1 MRISTIMTW
10 IVFIL
15 PLAMGL
21 FYVKHVVENT
31 EEDLAALEDQINFD
45 QDEIHVLKAEW
56 IYLSRPDRVK
66 KLADRYLDLQPTN
79 STQIADINSIPMSG
93 QAQVVHSSFKGEEVV
108 SNYTNRDIASY

>member
-10 IVFIL
+10 VVFIL

-31 EEDLAALEDQINFD
+31 EEDLASLESQINSD

-66 KLADRYLDLQPTN
+66 RLADKYLQLQPTD
-79 STQIADINSIPMSG
+79 STQIADINSIPMAG
-93 QAQVVHSSFKGEEVV
+93 DAQVIHSSFTGEEVV
-108 SNYTNRDIASY
+108 TTVAQKDIASY

>member
-1 MRISTIMTW
+1 MRISTVMTW

-15 PLAMGL
+15 PLALGL

-31 EEDLAALEDQINFD
+31 ENELASLENQINSD

-66 KLADRYLDLQPTN
+66 KLANQYLDLQPTN
-79 STQIADINSIPMSG
+79 SQQIADITNIPMAGDG
-93 QAQVVHSSFKGEEVV
+93 QVIHSAFTGSEQVFAKV
-108 SNYTNRDIASY
+108 SDTASY

>member
-1 MRISTIMTW
+1 MKVTKLMTW

-21 FYVKHVVENT
+21 FYVKHVVENL
-31 EEDLAALEDQINFD
+31 EEEIYALESQIHSD

-66 KLADRYLDLQPTN
+66 KLASQYLDLQPTN
-79 STQIADINSIPMSG
+79 STQIADISAIPMSG
-93 QAQVVHSSFKGEEVV
+93 EAVVV
-108 SNYTNRDIASY
+108 SSNFNIESY

>member
-1 MRISTIMTW
+1 MRISTVMTW

-15 PLAMGL
+15 PLALGL

-31 EEDLAALEDQINFD
+31 ENELAALESQINAD

-66 KLADRYLDLQPTN
+66 KLASQYLDLQPTD
-79 STQIADINSIPMSG
+79 SKQIADISSIPMAYEG
-93 QAQVVHSSFKGEEVV
+93 QVVHSSFDGAQVYAHNT
-108 SNYTNRDIASY
+108 SDIRSY

>member
-1 MRISTIMTW
+1 MRISTVMTW

-15 PLAMGL
+15 PLALGL

-31 EEDLAALEDQINFD
+31 ENELASLEGQINSD

-66 KLADRYLDLQPTN
+66 KLASQYLDLQPTD
-79 STQIADINSIPMSG
+79 SKQIADITAIPMAYEG
-93 QAQVVHSSFKGEEVV
+93 NVVHSAFNGDNQLFAKVGD
-108 SNYTNRDIASY
+108 TASY

>member
-10 IVFIL
+10 VIFIL
-15 PLAMGL
+15 PLALGL

-31 EEDLAALEDQINFD
+31 EEDLAQLENQINTD

-79 STQIADINSIPMSG
+79 STQIADISSIPMAGEG
-93 QAQVVHSSFKGEEVV
+93 QVIHSSFNEAEVV
-108 SNYTNRDIASY
+108 ANFSKKDTASY